1 MKAWRRGS
9 LLAEMCSGTA
19 IMENHMDVPQ
29 KAKDRTIIR
38 SNNLT
43 SQYKSKGNKTVLKRN
58 LQQSHVQEKQVL
70 KNMTVWWQMDQQ
82 SRVYVDGEA
91 DIGRDEEAEAD
102 TGRDGEAEQ
111 QHIAFNKKAYQVVVV
126 HIFNPSTWEAKA

>member
-91 DIGRDEEAEAD
+91 DIGRD
-102 TGRDGEAEQ
+102 GEAEQ